1 MLEGGAEAMSNKIDQ
16 RIVEMSFENHKFEK
30 GILESKNSLKEFS
43 NALKNTGT
51 GKSFNG
57 LEDSIGSISRS
68 FSMMEQ
74 IGIGALRRIGE
85 MAVNAGTN
93 LVKSLSIDQ
102 LTAGL
107 SKYQEKIEAV
117 QTMVSAG
124 YRLEE
129 VEKSME
135 QLMWFSDETSYSFSD
150 MAGNMAKFIAAG
162 VDLNTA
168 EKAMKGIA
176 TWAAHSG
183 KNTQAASIAMFNLS
197 QAIGMGYVDTRNWYS
212 IMNQN
217 MNTKMFKQIAIGVAE
232 ATGAIK
238 KGQVTIQN
246 FDTNLKEKWFT
257 NDVLLKTLE
266 QYGEY
271 SEKVKEVQ
279 DEMGFDTAM
288 QAMDYMDEHADKYA
302 DILDTIGNAA
312 FKAAQESKSFSD
324 SINATKD
331 AVSSGWLKTY
341 EIIFGTLDEAKAN
354 FSALTEILLQ
364 VFASGGEGRN
374 KLLKDI
380 KKLGGISDIFQ
391 TLKNTAIA
399 ILKPLQAVSRAFDS
413 IFPPKT
419 AEQWAGMISA
429 LKNFTKNLIISDE
442 TANKIQRTFRGLFS
456 VLDLGWTTVK
466 FLGSAFLE
474 IIRVII
480 PFNGSFLE
488 LTANI
493 GDFLYVFTQIIKQSG
508 VFEAGLKTLRTS
520 MTFVRDVLGSVI
532 SFLFDF
538 VNGLLSA
545 ENPIEYIGK
554 AISKMFG
561 GIIQTIKM
569 VSSNV
574 FDGFINSLKKVS
586 GYIESKFGEKN
597 RGIISGFLGILKDFI
612 DFIINKA
619 TGGISDFGEVLKTL
633 DFGKITA
640 VATGGILLLFVNQL
654 TQMLKAMTSITNAAS
669 GFVTKFSKKLFGS
682 QLKFKELAV
691 SIGILAGSLYV
702 LSQIKWDDLKYG
714 LLGLAGAVLALVVAY
729 GSFQA
734 INVFATKKLNGIA
747 MAVGSLNVVGMTAGI
762 LGLAAA
768 LKVIA
773 SIKSEDVDQA
783 VNTLTSLMLF
793 LMVYQSTYAML
804 STIPGQGKLPAS
816 LIGMSA
822 GLLGLIGVL
831 KLLKSTELDDIED
844 GLRKLAEI
852 LLVMSGIQILFSV
865 AARITGGN
873 KLTTSMLGLAGGVL
887 ALLGVLKI
895 LSDID
900 LTEMSQGINNLF
912 ELGLILASLEVLFGW
927 AAWLAGGNKLKSN
940 ILSMSIGIGAMI
952 ALIAILNSR
961 PEGEFENGID
971 KLERMVGLVATI
983 EIFTAAAA
991 RLAGGA
997 KVQRILGAVALT
1009 LLSFTGVIA
1018 ILGVMPK
1025 HMLDQGMAAIK
1036 QMVIMIG
1043 AIQFMTAMAARISGD
1058 ASMFMP
1064 LIGISVAIIALTGS
1078 LALLSTMVDQEALR
1092 QASISLGIAAVAIGA
1107 MGVGIG
1113 IMTKGFSLMS
1123 ENLKGLAGIKNVLL
1137 TGLLVLGA
1145 VLIGTVALLGT
1156 IKMVSAITRDMTW
1169 TDIAIFAAG
1178 MTAVTALIIAF
1189 SKLANT
1195 ESGSWKTSL
1204 QSLVP
1209 GFAGAAAAIAATA
1222 GMFYAIQWVLPT
1234 IKDMNW
1240 DDVGKLVVGLGVVG
1254 LLIAAM
1260 ALLGPSFQ
1268 ALGTGFVP
1276 AIGGVLTA
1284 IAGVG
1289 LVVAAFATLAWALDA
1304 LFGSNDILEKGIEKL
1319 ISIASGLGRFVGA
1332 ILGGFNM
1339 EFLIQTG
1346 EGLAQF
1352 AESIS
1357 RIKSVSFGDGVK
1369 GLGNAVD
1376 IAKDIKKFVKTLK
1389 DVDFSIVDPAM
1400 DALNRV
1406 NKTFAGFGGA
1416 ALVSALESFNANQL
1430 PFQTTMLNF
1439 LNSTISTVSQKKDEL
1454 VTVFSDLFRN
1464 AVRQSTGVIDDFKQL
1479 GANIV
1484 FGLRDGI
1491 LSEKN
1496 NAIDAITGVAKS
1508 LEVATSESLRVDS
1521 PSKIFT
1527 DIGRWI
1533 PAGLGIGIKRNS
1545 EVASLAGMAMAMD
1558 VEEAVRNGLDIH
1570 SLGDTFPGIGKNV
1583 PAGLAYGVERNTKI
1597 AVAASGAMAQDVL
1610 DITDETLGQKA
1621 FRLGTEYLG
1630 GIGDGIEGGK
1640 GAALKLC
1647 EKLGFDLSD
1656 ETINGFLTN
1665 LTNGE
1670 SESTKKLGGIL
1681 ELLNLKTEAKEGG
1694 ESLGV
1699 ESGDGFVEGFDSTVG
1714 QGVRSSSAAASKDAF
1729 EIFKEDI
1736 NKRKEFNVMSM
1747 DEEIRLWEE
1756 FAKKYA
1762 EGTLIRLKADKE
1774 IGRLKY
1780 ENSKRW
1786 IDEEKYYKRL
1796 SLQDELAAWERVQ
1809 ARYKEGHEYRM
1820 QAERE
1825 IFRLKQELQNA
1836 AHQNSM
1842 NWIETE
1848 RKYGRLNLMRELA
1861 AWTRVANNAEYSE
1874 EQRKNAEYEIF
1885 RVQKEISEKRKA
1897 LEEDYYNKTKEIKD
1911 KLAQDIASLNK
1922 AYADAVES
1930 RAKTLYD
1937 SYRMF
1942 DAVEVK
1948 EPVDGEQLLR
1958 NLEDQV
1964 KAFDNWR
1971 KQITELGQRGIKE
1984 GLMDELEAMG
1994 PNSAAEIE
2002 ALNSLTDEQL
2012 TQYVELWQQKHQS
2025 ARSQAILELE
2035 GMRKDTDKQIKQL
2048 QNRSADQL
2056 SELKDTFNA
2065 RMKEVSEVTVKWI
2078 QIMRGQVDQELRA
2091 MNIDIQ
2097 GQLKQMVNG
2106 IQNMGSAVV
2115 NADNAAYKAS
2125 RKKFAEDYKEEI
2137 AEMAKLHDVDLGV
2150 AQAILEHEM
2159 RKNGKAAIDGM
2170 KAGIKSE
2177 SNSLVKTTVN
2187 TVKPVVTS
2195 VKNVLGIKSPSRVL
2209 FGLGKH
2215 SIGGFINGFGS
2226 MMTDVKEVG
2235 SQLAQATI
2243 ESLTPV
2249 TSISSILDDMD
2260 IDPTITPVLD
2270 LTNIK
2275 RDSKEIGRLFGG
2287 QKVNLSSGAREK
2299 AKLFNRPLVP
2309 VTTSKEN
2316 TPAVGTTISYTQNN
2330 YSPKALSRIEIYRQ
2344 TRNQISTLKGLVTSS
2359 D

>member
-85 MAVNAGTN
+85 MAVNAGSN
-93 LVKSLSIDQ
+93 LVKSLSVDQ

-107 SKYQEKIEAV
+107 SKYQQKIEAV

-124 YRLEE
+124 YDFEE
-129 VEKSME
+129 VEKSM
-135 QLMWFSDETSYSFSD
+135 QSLMWFSDETSYSFSD

-162 VDLNTA
+162 VDLHTS

-197 QAIGMGYVDTRNWYS
+197 QAISMGYVDTRNWYS

-271 SEKVKEVQ
+271 AEKVKEVQ
-279 DEMGFDTAM
+279 DEMDFDTAM

-302 DILDTIGNAA
+302 DILATIGNAA

-324 SINATKD
+324 SIEATKD
-331 AVSSGWLKTY
+331 AVSSGWLRTY
-341 EIIFGTLDEAKAN
+341 EIIFGTLNEAKAN
-354 FSALTEILLQ
+354 FSALTEILWQ
-364 VFASGGEGRN
+364 VFASGAESRN
-374 KLLKDI
+374 ELLQDI
-380 KKLGGISDIFQ
+380 KELGGISDIFQ

-399 ILKPLQAVSRAFDS
+399 ILKPLQAISRAFDS

-419 AEQWAGMISA
+419 AEQWAGMISS
-429 LKNFTKNLIISDE
+429 LKNFTGGLIVSDE
-442 TANKIQRTFRGLFS
+442 TADKLQRTFRGLFS
-456 VLDLGWTTVK
+456 VLDLGLTAVK

-474 IIRVII
+474 IIKTLLPVNTTLLDI
-480 PFNGSFLE
+480 
-488 LTANI
+488 TANL
-493 GDFLYVFTQIIKQSG
+493 GDFLFNLKQNINGIDNIGERLSKGFRPFTFLAKIVGEAIKILMKFTEFMVPLFGNLAGIIGGGLKNAQITIMNWLNNADFSKGLDVFNAGLFAAILLAVRKFINNLSGITNNANGIIKNIKGIFSGIAG
-508 VFEAGLKTLRTS
+508 VFSELQSTLKVDMVMKIAKALAILTAS
-520 MTFVRDVLGSVI
+520 VVVLSLIDSNKLTYALGAVAI
-532 SFLFDF
+532 LFIE
-538 VNGLLSA
+538 LSA
-545 ENPIEYIGK
+545 AMSLFNK
-554 AISKMFG
+554 AIS
-561 GIIQTIKM
+561 
-569 VSSNV
+569 
-574 FDGFINSLKKVS
+574 GFK
-586 GYIESKFGEKN
+586 
-597 RGIISGFLGILKDFI
+597 
-612 DFIINKA
+612 
-619 TGGISDFGEVLKTL
+619 LKTIT
-633 DFGKITA
+633 KISKVTIGMTTA
-640 VATGGILLLFVNQL
+640 ILLLSIAVRTMANLNWSELLIGLGGVAGLMGALIVAVRMMPDNKKVLKKAGGLILFASSINILASSVKKLSVMDTNELAKGLIGVGVLLAEIGMFMKYMGDTKHILSTALAL
-654 TQMLKAMTSITNAAS
+654 TILGTSMLI
-669 GFVTKFSKKLFGS
+669 FSK
-682 QLKFKELAV
+682 
-691 SIGILAGSLYV
+691 SIINMGQMT
-702 LSQIKWDDLKYG
+702 LSEMAIG
-714 LLGLAGAVLALVVAY
+714 LTTLAGALTIIGVALKFIQGGIMGASAILIVAAALGVLTPVLKSLGGMEWAEIGKGLVTIAGVLAIIGVSAVVLGPA
-729 GSFQA
+729 A
-734 INVFATKKLNGIA
+734 LA
-747 MAVGSLNVVGMTAGI
+747 I
-762 LGLAAA
+762 LGLAASILA
-768 LKVIA
+768 LGTAIA
-773 SIKSEDVDQA
+773 LIGGGV
-783 VNTLTSLMLF
+783 LL
-793 LMVYQSTYAML
+793 L
-804 STIPGQGKLPAS
+804 STGLSALSVAGAAGVSS
-816 LIGMSA
+816 LILIVTGLIGLIPMFLQQVANGLVAFSNIIAQGAPAIVGAISA
-822 GLLGLIGVL
+822 IFTSILQMLIDTMPKMATVMKLLIQTILDVIVDSVPIVIDAIGRFFKALINAVKDALGINSPSSVFYDIGGNIILGLIN
-831 KLLKSTELDDIED
+831 
-844 GLRKLAEI
+844 GLI
-852 LLVMSGIQILFSV
+852 SGI
-865 AARITGGN
+865 
-873 KLTTSMLGLAGGVL
+873 
-887 ALLGVLKI
+887 
-895 LSDID
+895 
-900 LTEMSQGINNLF
+900 
-912 ELGLILASLEVLFGW
+912 
-927 AAWLAGGNKLKSN
+927 SN
-940 ILSMSIGIGAMI
+940 VTKTIG
-952 ALIAILNSR
+952 
-961 PEGEFENGID
+961 
-971 KLERMVGLVATI
+971 K
-983 EIFTAAAA
+983 
-991 RLAGGA
+991 
-997 KVQRILGAVALT
+997 
-1009 LLSFTGVIA
+1009 
-1018 ILGVMPK
+1018 
-1025 HMLDQGMAAIK
+1025 
-1036 QMVIMIG
+1036 
-1043 AIQFMTAMAARISGD
+1043 
-1058 ASMFMP
+1058 
-1064 LIGISVAIIALTGS
+1064 
-1078 LALLSTMVDQEALR
+1078 
-1092 QASISLGIAAVAIGA
+1092 
-1107 MGVGIG
+1107 
-1113 IMTKGFSLMS
+1113 
-1123 ENLKGLAGIKNVLL
+1123 
-1137 TGLLVLGA
+1137 
-1145 VLIGTVALLGT
+1145 
-1156 IKMVSAITRDMTW
+1156 
-1169 TDIAIFAAG
+1169 
-1178 MTAVTALIIAF
+1178 
-1189 SKLANT
+1189 
-1195 ESGSWKTSL
+1195 
-1204 QSLVP
+1204 
-1209 GFAGAAAAIAATA
+1209 
-1222 GMFYAIQWVLPT
+1222 
-1234 IKDMNW
+1234 
-1240 DDVGKLVVGLGVVG
+1240 
-1254 LLIAAM
+1254 
-1260 ALLGPSFQ
+1260 
-1268 ALGTGFVP
+1268 
-1276 AIGGVLTA
+1276 
-1284 IAGVG
+1284 
-1289 LVVAAFATLAWALDA
+1289 
-1304 LFGSNDILEKGIEKL
+1304 
-1319 ISIASGLGRFVGA
+1319 
-1332 ILGGFNM
+1332 
-1339 EFLIQTG
+1339 
-1346 EGLAQF
+1346 
-1352 AESIS
+1352 
-1357 RIKSVSFGDGVK
+1357 
-1369 GLGNAVD
+1369 
-1376 IAKDIKKFVKTLK
+1376 
-1389 DVDFSIVDPAM
+1389 
-1400 DALNRV
+1400 
-1406 NKTFAGFGGA
+1406 
-1416 ALVSALESFNANQL
+1416 
-1430 PFQTTMLNF
+1430 
-1439 LNSTISTVSQKKDEL
+1439 
-1454 VTVFSDLFRN
+1454 
-1464 AVRQSTGVIDDFKQL
+1464 
-1479 GANIV
+1479 
-1484 FGLRDGI
+1484 
-1491 LSEKN
+1491 
-1496 NAIDAITGVAKS
+1496 
-1508 LEVATSESLRVDS
+1508 VATSIIDKFKKIMKINS
-1521 PSKIFT
+1521 PSELF
-1527 DIGRWI
+1527 DEIGRWI
-1533 PAGLGIGIKRNS
+1533 PSGLANGIKSNSKVAILATTTMTEDVENAIRDTLQIHSISPKLSDIGGWIPKSVESGIGEEKI
-1545 EVASLAGMAMAMD
+1545 SLMKTA
-1558 VEEAVRNGLDIH
+1558 R
-1570 SLGDTFPGIGKNV
+1570 
-1583 PAGLAYGVERNTKI
+1583 
-1597 AVAASGAMAQDVL
+1597 
-1610 DITDETLGQKA
+1610 
-1621 FRLGTEYLG
+1621 
-1630 GIGDGIEGGK
+1630 
-1640 GAALKLC
+1640 
-1647 EKLGFDLSD
+1647 KLGSDTGD
-1656 ETINGFLTN
+1656 ETIGGLVESLT
-1665 LTNGE
+1665 TGE
-1670 SESTKKLGGIL
+1670 SAITKKFGDLL
-1681 ELLNLKTEAKEGG
+1681 ELLSLKKKVKDD
-1694 ESLGV
+1694 LGV
-1699 ESGDGFVEGFDSTVG
+1699 ESGREEKISLMKTARKLGSDTGDGFVEGFDSTVG

-1762 EGTLIRLKADKE
+1762 EGTQIRLKADKE

-1897 LEEDYYNKTKEIKD
+1897 LEDDYYNKTKEIKN

-1930 RAKTLYD
+1930 RAKTLYN

-1948 EPVDGEQLLR
+1948 EPVDGEQLLT

-1971 KQITELGQRGIKE
+1971 KQITELGQRGIQE

-2097 GQLKQMVNG
+2097 GQLKQMANG

-2150 AQAILEHEM
+2150 AQAMLENEM

>member
-1 MLEGGAEAMSNKIDQ
+1 MSNKIDQ

-162 VDLNTA
+162 VDLKVS
-168 EKAMKGIA
+168 ERAMQGIA

-183 KNTQAASIAMFNLS
+183 KNSTAASIAMFNLS
-197 QAIGMGYVDTRNWYS
+197 QAISMGYVDTRNWYS

-232 ATGAIK
+232 AEGAIK

-246 FDTNLKEKWFT
+246 FDSNLKDKWFT
-257 NDVLLKTLE
+257 NDVLLKTLD
-266 QYGEY
+266 QYSSY
-271 SEKVKEVQ
+271 AEKVKEVQ
-279 DEMGFDTAM
+279 DEMGFYTAAR
-288 QAMDYMDEHADKYA
+288 AMEYMDENAEKYA
-302 DILDTIGNAA
+302 DVINTIGNAA
-312 FKAAQESKSFSD
+312 FRASQESKSFSD

-341 EIIFGTLDEAKAN
+341 EIIFGTLNEAKAN

-442 TANKIQRTFRGLFS
+442 MANKIQRTFRGLFS

-538 VNGLLSA
+538 VDGLLSA

-561 GIIQTIKM
+561 GIIQAIKM
-569 VSSNV
+569 VSNV
-574 FDGFINSLKKVS
+574 AFDGFINALKKLS
-586 GYIESKFGEKN
+586 TFIESKFGEKN

-619 TGGISDFGEVLKTL
+619 TGGITDFGEVLKTL
-633 DFGKITA
+633 DFSKITA
-640 VATGGILLLFVNQL
+640 IATGGILLLFINQL
-654 TQMLKAMTSITNAAS
+654 TQMLKAMTGITNAAS
-669 GFVTKFSKKLFGS
+669 GFVTKFSKRLFGS
-682 QLKFKELAV
+682 QLKIKELAI

-844 GLRKLAEI
+844 GLEKLAEI

-900 LTEMSQGINNLF
+900 LTEMSQGIENLF

-1189 SKLANT
+1189 SKLSNV

-1268 ALGTGFVP
+1268 ALGTSFVP

-1332 ILGGFNM
+1332 ILGGFNI
-1339 EFLIQTG
+1339 EFLTQTG

-1400 DALNRV
+1400 DALNKV
-1406 NKTFAGFGGA
+1406 NETFAGFGGA

-1439 LNSTISTVSQKKDEL
+1439 LNSTISTVSQKRDEL
-1454 VTVFSDLFRN
+1454 VTVFSSLFRN
-1464 AVRQSTGVIDDFKQL
+1464 AVRQSTGVIDDFRKL

-1496 NAIDAITGVAKS
+1496 SAVDAITGVVKS

-1621 FRLGTEYLG
+1621 FRLGTKYVG

-1640 GAALKLC
+1640 GAALKLA
-1647 EKLGFDLSD
+1647 EKLGLDLGD

-1670 SESTKKLGGIL
+1670 SELTKKLGGIL

-1861 AWTRVANNAEYSE
+1861 AWTRVANNAEYSA

-1971 KQITELGQRGIKE
+1971 KQITELGHRGIEE

-2012 TQYVELWQQKHQS
+2012 NRYVELWQQKHQS
-2025 ARSQAILELE
+2025 ARNQAILELE
-2035 GMRKDTDKQIKQL
+2035 GMRKDTDEQIKQL
-2048 QNRSADQL
+2048 QNRSSDQL

-2065 RMKEVSEVTVKWI
+2065 GMKEVSEVTVKWI

-2115 NADNAAYKAS
+2115 NADNAAYKAE
-2125 RKKFAEDYKEEI
+2125 REKFAKDYKEEI

-2150 AQAILEHEM
+2150 AQAMLENEM
-2159 RKNGKAAIDGM
+2159 RKNGKAA
-2170 KAGIKSE
+2170 
-2177 SNSLVKTTVN
+2177 
-2187 TVKPVVTS
+2187 
-2195 VKNVLGIKSPSRVL
+2195 
-2209 FGLGKH
+2209 
-2215 SIGGFINGFGS
+2215 
-2226 MMTDVKEVG
+2226 
-2235 SQLAQATI
+2235 
-2243 ESLTPV
+2243 
-2249 TSISSILDDMD
+2249 

-2309 VTTSKEN
+2309 ITTSKEN